1 MYRLLLA
8 SVTLLLTTTAW
19 ADDCPHRAARD
30 LDIDAAGL
38 EALVIEPG
46 WTGVRVRGVFLC
58 YSSIDRVS
66 HHGII

>member
-1 MYRLLLA
+1 MQDPYRRIVMYRLLLA

-38 EALVIEPG
+38 
-46 WTGVRVRGVFLC
+46 RH
-58 YSSIDRVS
+58 S
-66 HHGII
+66 